1 MKMTGMVDNELVQLI
16 SMLEC
21 KLAWLINII
30 AFILRGEK
38 FTSTQMERDEELLD
52 AELCKRVFSLNH
64 SINYRMNGVRVSSG
78 CHIGELFPRGPPIGD
93 QLRPLLRCFQRSVG
107 VSAANHVASLPSPA
121 KA

>member
-1 MKMTGMVDNELVQLI
+1 MKMTGMVDNELVQQI
-16 SMLEC
+16 ATLEC

-64 SINYRMNGVRVSSG
+64 SINYRMNGVLA
-78 CHIGELFPRGPPIGD
+78 CAWFDIGELFPRGSSIGD
-93 QLRPLLRCFQRSVG
+93 QFRSLL
-107 VSAANHVASLPSPA
+107 
-121 KA
+121 